1 VCKRRSV
8 AICCHDSPHDEAP
21 RPCLRTFH
29 TVSPGTR
36 VNKGEK
42 KAGPLHL
49 APNEK
54 RARATTPRLSYLPI
68 T

>member
-1 VCKRRSV
+1 VGANFVERRKAEV
-8 AICCHDSPHDEAP
+8 G
-21 RPCLRTFH
+21 LRRI
-29 TVSPGTR
+29 SLIRTR
-36 VNKGEK
+36 VNNGKK

>member
-1 VCKRRSV
+1 VGANFLERRKAEV
-8 AICCHDSPHDEAP
+8 G
-21 RPCLRTFH
+21 LRRI
-29 TVSPGTR
+29 SLIRTR
-36 VNKGEK
+36 VNNGKK